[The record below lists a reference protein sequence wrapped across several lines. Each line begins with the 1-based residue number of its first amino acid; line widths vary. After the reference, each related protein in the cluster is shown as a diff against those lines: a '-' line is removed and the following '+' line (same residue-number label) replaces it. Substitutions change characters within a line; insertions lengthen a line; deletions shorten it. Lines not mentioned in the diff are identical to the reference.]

1 MAKKFLIP
9 LAATILFTGL
19 VPVVG
24 QADQVSNVQKEIDRI
39 KKESQAAKGKIS
51 SINQQINSI
60 HNQQQMTKEDI
71 MSIDLKMNET
81 QAKIEELNKQIEK
94 TTAELKEA
102 AQQLQEAIV
111 RVQKRDKLLKTRVSA
126 IYEAGDISYIE
137 VLLGSQDFSDFL
149 ERLDAVKSIVD
160 QDVTI
165 LEDNKRDRDIIAEKK
180 KQIEDQLK
188 NLKSMQ
194 AEAQQLADKLEA
206 QKQERERI
214 LNELR
219 EKEGELIEIKE
230 DQEKASLELVNQLQ
244 QKIDE
249 QRRAEEAARRAAAS
263 SSSDAGSWAP
273 DPEYSGG
280 QFVKPIAGGRL
291 SSSFGYRI
299 HPILHTRK
307 FHDGTDIAAP
317 EGTPIYATADGVV
330 ASTGYMNGYGNTVVI
345 YHGNGLSTL
354 YAHIRHGGIVVSEG
368 QKVSA
373 GQKIAEVGSTGRSTG
388 PHLHLTVIKNG
399 QKVNPL
405 SFF

>member
-9 LAATILFTGL
+9 LAATILFTGITPA
-19 VPVVG
+19 VS
-24 QADQVSNVQKEIDRI
+24 QADQVSNVQKEIERI
-39 KKESQAAKGKIS
+39 KKESEAAKGKIS

-60 HNQQQMTKEDI
+60 QNQQQSTKEDI

-102 AQQLQEAIV
+102 AKQLQEAII

-188 NLKSMQ
+188 SLKSMQ
-194 AEAQQLADKLEA
+194 AEAQQLAAKLDA

-219 EKEGELIEIKE
+219 TKEGELLEIKE

-249 QRRAEEAARRAAAS
+249 QRRAEEEARRAAAA

-273 DPEYSGG
+273 DPQYSGG

-291 SSSFGYRI
+291 SSSYGYRI

-317 EGTPIYATADGVV
+317 QGTPIYATADGVV

>member
-9 LAATILFTGL
+9 LAATILFTGITPT
-19 VPVVG
+19 VS
-24 QADQVSNVQKEIDRI
+24 QADQVSNVQKEIERI
-39 KKESQAAKGKIS
+39 KKESEAAKGKIS

-60 HNQQQMTKEDI
+60 QNQQQSTKEDI

-102 AQQLQEAIV
+102 AKQLQEAII

-188 NLKSMQ
+188 SLKSMQ
-194 AEAQQLADKLEA
+194 AEAQQLAAKLDA

-219 EKEGELIEIKE
+219 AKEGELLEIKE

-249 QRRAEEAARRAAAS
+249 QRRAEEEARRAAAA

-273 DPEYSGG
+273 APQYSGG

-291 SSSFGYRI
+291 SSSYGYRI
-299 HPILHTRK
+299 HPILNTRK

-317 EGTPIYATADGVV
+317 QGTPIYATADGVV
-330 ASTGYMNGYGNTVVI
+330 ASAGYMNGYGNTVVI

-399 QKVNPL
+399 QKMNPL

>member
-1 MAKKFLIP
+1 MAKKFLVP
-9 LAATILFTGL
+9 LAATILFTGIT
-19 VPVVG
+19 PVVG
-24 QADQVSNVQKEIDRI
+24 SADQVSDVQKEIDRI

-51 SINQQINSI
+51 SLNQQIHSI
-60 HNQQQMTKEDI
+60 QAQQQSTQEDI

-81 QAKIEELNKQIEK
+81 QAKIEELNKQIET
-94 TTAELKEA
+94 TTADLKEA
-102 AQQLQEAIV
+102 AKQLQEAIA

-126 IYEAGDISYIE
+126 IYEAGDVSYIE

-180 KQIEDQLK
+180 KQIEEQLK
-188 NLKSMQ
+188 SLKAMQ
-194 AEAQQLADKLEA
+194 AEAQQLAAQLEA

-214 LNELR
+214 LKELQA
-219 EKEGELIEIKE
+219 KEGELLEIKDE
-230 DQEKASLELVNQLQ
+230 QEKASLELVNQLQ
-244 QKIDE
+244 QKIEE
-249 QRRAEEAARRAAAS
+249 QRRAEEEARRAS
-263 SSSDAGSWAP
+263 SSSDAGSWSP
-273 DPEYSGG
+273 PVHSGG
-280 QFVKPIAGGRL
+280 QFVQPVNGPIT
-291 SSSFGYRI
+291 SPFGYRV

-307 FHDGTDIAAP
+307 FHDGTDFGAP
-317 EGTPIYATADGVV
+317 QGTPIHAAADGVV

-368 QKVSA
+368 QSVRA

-388 PHLHLTVIKNG
+388 PHLHFTVINNG
-399 QKVNPL
+399 RKVDPMSYL
-405 SFF
+405 R